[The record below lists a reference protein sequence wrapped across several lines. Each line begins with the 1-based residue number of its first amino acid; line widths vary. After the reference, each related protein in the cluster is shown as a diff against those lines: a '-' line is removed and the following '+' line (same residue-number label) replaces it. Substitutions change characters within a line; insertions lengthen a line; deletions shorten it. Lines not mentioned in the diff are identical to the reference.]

1 MKLKAILGLAGLSLA
16 ATAGAQPAL
25 AWSVA
30 DQNPDRVLLVSEAT
44 GSGDVARAGV
54 LTVFAKPHDGADRT
68 FAYWTIDCGT
78 EMVLDEGATRF
89 LGGQEIG
96 KSASVT
102 PGGPRVAAL
111 GTVEKAIYEF
121 VCIGP
126 LANADST
133 PLPTTDAAI
142 AHAGELLARW
152 ESAGR

>member
-25 AWSVA
+25 SWSVA

-44 GSGDVARAGV
+44 GSGDIARAGV

-89 LGGQEIG
+89 
-96 KSASVT
+96 
-102 PGGPRVAAL
+102 
-111 GTVEKAIYEF
+111 
-121 VCIGP
+121 
-126 LANADST
+126 
-133 PLPTTDAAI
+133 
-142 AHAGELLARW
+142 
-152 ESAGR
+152 SAGRRMARAPR